1 MSGFLETL
9 LRKERGVESTVK
21 PRGVGLFEHPA
32 MQATEEAGVAESPPA
47 GMPFDHHAS
56 SPARPFDLTPANP
69 PGREASPAPR
79 RSARAYSPDP
89 GSTPVEPPSSEAGP
103 SSGEEARIG
112 GTRSRGLTDK
122 ESMEEASPSRSEP
135 IHADDPPV
143 GHVDDI
149 GTPRRRQ
156 KHESRRSARG
166 AARAPA
172 SAAVSDREPVKPS
185 SRESSVG
192 RPSRNGGEPEV
203 GPSGRRAVE
212 SRPAQPMA
220 DVAIRQDRPGDH
232 APNPGMVMPRA
243 VATPASPRRH
253 APRESRR
260 ESPTASDRPVVN
272 VSIGRIE
279 IRARNAP
286 PRQTPRPTPGPSA
299 GAPKA
304 YRPAVTLDDYLK
316 EAGKKRGG
324 QS

>member
-9 LRKERGVESTVK
+9 LRKERGVESTVR
-21 PRGVGLFEHPA
+21 PRGVGRFEHPA
-32 MQATEEAGVAESPPA
+32 MQATDEADVAESPPA
-47 GMPFDHHAS
+47 GLPFDHHAA
-56 SPARPFDLTPANP
+56 SPARPSEPTPANSL
-69 PGREASPAPR
+69 GRRGVYSPA
-79 RSARAYSPDP
+79 S

-103 SSGEEARIG
+103 SSGEEVHIAK
-112 GTRSRGLTDK
+112 TRSRGLAGKGSTDK
-122 ESMEEASPSRSEP
+122 ESMEASSSRSEA
-135 IHADDPPV
+135 IHADDPPA
-143 GHVDDI
+143 GPVDDI

-156 KHESRRSARG
+156 KRESRRSAPG

-172 SAAVSDREPVKPS
+172 SAAVSDREPVQPS
-185 SRESSVG
+185 SREPSVG
-192 RPSRNGGEPEV
+192 RSSRNGGEPEV
-203 GPSGRRAVE
+203 GPSRRRVVE
-212 SRPAQPMA
+212 SRPAQSMA
-220 DVAIRQDRPGDH
+220 DVAVRQDWPADH
-232 APNPGMVMPRA
+232 APNPGIAMPRA
-243 VATPASPRRH
+243 VATPVFPRRH
-253 APRESRR
+253 APGESRR

-286 PRQTPRPTPGPSA
+286 PRPTPPPTA